1 MRTIVISVISISSM
15 LFVIM
20 IQSTVNWERRQ
31 EESLENAL
39 ASAMYQTM
47 SEVMEQGS
55 YGIRDSNQ
63 MMAAF
68 LQAMLERMEEGVDL
82 TVRVHQFDYE
92 RGRMDLEVI
101 GCYELPN
108 QKKKTITVRRQI
120 AFDRIF

>member
-92 RGRMDLEVI
+92 RGRMDLEAI

>member
-39 ASAMYQTM
+39 ACAMYQTM
-47 SEVMEQGS
+47 SEVMEQDS
-55 YGIRDSNQ
+55 YGIRNSNQ

-92 RGRMDLEVI
+92 RGRMDLEAI
-101 GCYELPN
+101 GSYELPN
-108 QKKKTITVRRQI
+108 HKKKTITVRRQI